1 MGADIYLNS
10 KFNKNYDKV
19 QKEIDELERLYKST
33 APQSILDAADGETDK
48 FNEMRLDL
56 LEKQYSVGYFR
67 DSYNNSSILSQLGLS
82 WSGDIAQRLEDSMLQ
97 VEDCKWLLEEVKNR
111 RIGEGVVQEKA
122 MTSLYQVLGLT
133 KPDIELDSE
142 MIEYFV
148 NKKIKFMDLLQD
160 AIDLNEPLYCS
171 I

>member
-1 MGADIYLNS
+1 MGADIYLSS
-10 KFNKNYDKV
+10 KFDKNFDKV
-19 QKEIDELERLYKST
+19 EKEIEELNRLFQST
-33 APQSILDAADGETDK
+33 AKQSILDVAD
-48 FNEMRLDL
+48 NEPNDYDTLHRDL

-67 DSYNNSSILSQLGLS
+67 DSYNSSSILSQLGLS
-82 WSGDIAQRLEDSMLQ
+82 WSGDVAQRLEDSMLQ

-111 RIGEGVVQEKA
+111 RIGEEVVEEIP
-122 MTSLYQVLGLT
+122 MTRLYQVLGVT
-133 KPDIELDSE
+133 KPDTELNSE

-148 NKKIKFMDLLQD
+148 NKKNKLIELLQD